1 MKFFPSEL
9 SGIVPVLL
17 GDVATIVCKTHSSVV
32 AVYPSLDGQK
42 ISPKSEREGI
52 DVSPSTDNTSCNPDT
67 GRVSLTVSITGSM
80 WLNWSILISCNP
92 DTGRVSLTVSITGP
106 MWLNRASSPAV
117 LSQSPTLGCVV
128 AASQYTWLP
137 VSKKCETYSQEG

>member
-1 MKFFPSEL
+1 MIFFPTASSEL

-17 GDVATIVCKTHSSVV
+17 GDVATNVCKTHSSVV

-67 GRVSLTVSITGSM
+67 GRVSLTVSITG
-80 WLNWSILISCNP
+80 
-92 DTGRVSLTVSITGP
+92 P

-137 VSKKCETYSQEG
+137 VSKKGETYSQEG